1 MAAHQTPQPVSD
13 NDELIVTLFL
23 AAMSRP
29 EPERAPFL
37 SEACGADAALLAAVE
52 RRVKWEARLGGFLLT
67 PVVPRERVDRPFLPG
82 DAVLDDRFAILRV
95 AGEGGMGVVYE
106 AFDRRLDRRVA
117 LKCPHFEF
125 RKRLPPEAMK
135 ALSVA
140 HDNVC
145 KVYGFHTEKGAT
157 GEVDFFTMEFL
168 DGETLAARLERA
180 PSRWLEAEEGR
191 RIAQQLCDGLQAVHQ
206 QGIVH
211 RDLKASNVMLT
222 TRKDGTLRAV
232 IMDFGIA
239 QGADLFSS
247 SVRGTPAYLAPELWK
262 GRPASVQSDLYA
274 LSVLFYEMA
283 CSGRQPFAEGS
294 TWEQRLKTLP
304 APAEASQRLRSAI
317 ARGLHPDRQ
326 RRYGSV
332 AEFRRALWSPSRR
345 WLLGVAAAGA
355 VGVFA
360 KERYWPSSAVRLAVL
375 APAIKGTGG
384 DEATALITGFLHDL
398 SYRFQTLRG
407 ARRPLTVYPLSQ
419 TSDGANAH
427 STATH
432 VIASQFTMSTAGW
445 SVATELKEA
454 PSGRPVRQWQRSST
468 REGLAALLFALQSS
482 VMTESIAQ
490 LSLHAEPKLQTLTR
504 ESYPDYLQG
513 LHLAR
518 VDYENAANAVP
529 LFERVIKASPESPL
543 GYAGLA
549 EALLNAR
556 YMITRDKSLEGRAF
570 TAIAQ
575 AEQRDP
581 DSAHVHLVAGKL
593 SAAGGNNERALAS
606 YRRASELSPN
616 DAEPYMESARAL
628 SALNRIPEA
637 QAAFHTAFAVQP
649 SYYKPY
655 LTAGT
660 HYFNLR
666 DLAAAEKHWQE
677 AVRLAPGQ
685 TRARLNLVS
694 LYLSQGRLAEA
705 EAQTLESLKTKRTRS
720 ALEALGAIFE
730 RSGRP
735 VDAVAVLEEAVRLGP
750 NFYKTWVAL
759 GDAYLRAGRQ
769 ADGFRTY
776 RRGLEDTKWGLS
788 ENPRDADR
796 IAWCAFYHAKLG
808 ETVPARDRAAQAL
821 ALANPATGDV
831 YKYLA
836 LTYDALHDAEAALQV
851 LEKTHAHIAMELAAA
866 GDISP
871 ELRRHPRFRKLVGK

>member
-1 MAAHQTPQPVSD
+1 MEAHQTSQPVSD

-37 SEACGADAALLAAVE
+37 SEACGADSALLAAVE

-82 DAVLDDRFAILRV
+82 DAVLDERFAILRV

-157 GEVDFFTMEFL
+157 GEIDFFTMEFL

-239 QGADLFSS
+239 QGGDLFSS

-294 TWEQRLKTLP
+294 TWEQRLQTLP

-317 ARGLHPDRQ
+317 ARGLHPDQQ

-360 KERYWPSSAVRLAVL
+360 KEQYWPSSAVRLAVL
-375 APAIKGTGG
+375 APAIKGTSG

-419 TSDGANAH
+419 TSDGASAQ

-454 PSGRPVRQWQRSST
+454 PSGRPVRHWQRSSS

-490 LSLHAEPKLQTLTR
+490 LSLHAEPKRQTLTR
-504 ESYPDYLQG
+504 ESYADYLQG

-593 SAAGGNNERALAS
+593 SAAGGNNERALGS

-628 SALNRIPEA
+628 FMLNRRPEA
-637 QAAFHTAFAVQP
+637 EAAFQTAVAVQP

-655 LTAGT
+655 LLAGG
-660 HYFNLR
+660 YYYEIRNFN
-666 DLAAAEKHWQE
+666 AAEKNWLE

-685 TRARLNLVS
+685 SLARLNLAS
-694 LYLSQGRLAEA
+694 LYLTTNRWAEA
-705 EAQTLESLKTKRTRS
+705 ETQALESLRIKRTRF
-720 ALEALGAIFE
+720 ALEIMAALHE
-730 RSGRP
+730 RAGRN
-735 VDAVAVLEEAVRLGP
+735 AESLTVLEEAARLGP
-750 NFYKTWVAL
+750 NNYTMWVELGEAYQRVGRPADAL
-759 GDAYLRAGRQ
+759 
-769 ADGFRTY
+769 RTY
-776 RRGLEDTKWGLS
+776 RKGLEDTEWGLS
-788 ENPRDADR
+788 ENPRDAVR
-796 IAWCAFYHAKLG
+796 IVWCALYHAKLG
-808 ETVPARDRAAQAL
+808 EAASARARASQAW
-821 ALANPATGDV
+821 ALRNPSISSIR
-831 YKYLA
+831 KYMV
-836 LTYDALHDAEAALQV
+836 LTYDLIHDKEAALNLLKDAPV
-851 LEKTHAHIAMELAAA
+851 ELLKEFGRNLEL
-866 GDISP
+866 SP
-871 ELRRHPRFRKLVGK
+871 ALRQDSRFKQLTSQ